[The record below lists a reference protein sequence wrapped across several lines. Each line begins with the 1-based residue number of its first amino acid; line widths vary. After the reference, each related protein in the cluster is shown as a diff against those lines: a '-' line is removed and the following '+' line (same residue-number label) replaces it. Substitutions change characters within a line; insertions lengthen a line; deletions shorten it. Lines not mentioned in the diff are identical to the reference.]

1 MPDAEGENEMTG
13 KFIIRLE
20 SLFLAVLICFGS
32 LALSGCQQTPEESEG
47 SAVDQYETEATSADN
62 TEASETPAT
71 LPSPTEAPS
80 PSPTSAPSP
89 TPAVLTD
96 SEAEA
101 EALKMAEKAGL
112 SREDLRGKYALFQK
126 YYYVVSTNA
135 RVEEYRNFLYKFFP
149 LIADHIKTENEEYFL
164 NKVSALGM
172 YTIKTGDFA
181 GGFSGNSIEFS
192 SDNVKYW
199 GEYYQTLVIY
209 HETMHFMDAWIDGE
223 VGEAYLM
230 KDGSFQ
236 FYPHSVED
244 QIDYDQVVYHSAM
257 GYFTEGGAEKYKTE
271 YFTKAST
278 DPTPTG
284 LEFLVGLEYIFGK
297 ETVDDIFFSHDTAV
311 KFCNLLRDNGF
322 SDEDIIRMLRTTVT
336 DKVMKDKT
344 KYIDPREVLIRLY
357 IKNIG
362 PDYAKDAKFCR
373 IIASLDKDLINKIP
387 TEYRKFIS
395 KVTKEADDE
404 CYGMIKKV
412 RKKVGTQD
420 AYFEEKPYTIFL
432 DGELKLVTM
441 LCTYKK
447 EKPVYTSVIFD
458 YDFEKRSVNSIE
470 LYKDWVPESIEIEKL
485 PAEEADALVKTLYKD
500 NSEAHNQTVI
510 GKDYSLS
517 NQYKKAEELGN
528 KYGINI
534 WFADLTP
541 DGALYSEDTR
551 SYESGSIYLTLNSIE
566 KVLSLYP
573 EDYFDQ
579 LLFENYSAVA
589 ICLYTGWFEES
600 FPESVYVNGKNYLIF
615 YVDTDI
621 VSVQG
626 YKGGDTVLK
635 MFPDA
640 TPMEA
645 ELICD
650 IWRATE
656 RVISLRNRYYE
667 KPSLTNSNWTAKN
680 YKGFKYLNSEDDNKL
695 NKFAKKTKMQYFI
708 CNEALIDSKNDRI
721 LTYEYM
727 MLLALTGKDPGGLSK
742 ECLAKI
748 VELENAIRQ
757 EFDTAAWPGS
767 TSWESAVSLID
778 PG

>member
-32 LALSGCQQTPEESEG
+32 LALSGCEQKPEETESSG
-47 SAVDQYETEATSADN
+47 DSRYETEATSADN
-62 TEASETPAT
+62 TKPSETPA
-71 LPSPTEAPS
+71 PSL
-80 PSPTSAPSP
+80 SP
-89 TPAVLTD
+89 TPAVLSD
-96 SEAEA
+96 SDIEA
-101 EALKMAEKAGL
+101 EALKLAEEAGL
-112 SREDLRGKYALFQK
+112 TKEDLRGKYELFQR
-126 YYYVVSTNA
+126 YYYVVSKNA
-135 RVEEYRNFLYKFFP
+135 GVEGYRNYLYKFFP
-149 LIADHIKTENEEYFL
+149 LVADHIKSENEESFL
-164 NKVSALGM
+164 EKLSTLKMFTV
-172 YTIKTGDFA
+172 KTDAFA
-181 GGFSGNSIEFS
+181 GGFSGNQIEFNG
-192 SDNVKYW
+192 DNVKYW
-199 GEYYQTLVIY
+199 GEHYQTLVIY
-209 HETMHFMDAWIDGE
+209 HETTHFMDAWIDGE
-223 VGEAYLM
+223 VGEVYLM

-236 FYPHSVED
+236 FYPHSMEGEV
-244 QIDYDQVVYHSAM
+244 DYEQVVYHSAM

-311 KFCNLLRDNGF
+311 KFCELLRENGF
-322 SDEDIIRMLRTTVT
+322 SDKDIIRMLRTTVT
-336 DKVMKDKT
+336 DKIMKDKT

-357 IKNIG
+357 INKIG

-387 TEYRKFIS
+387 TQYRSFIS
-395 KVTKEADDE
+395 KVTREAGKDYDS
-404 CYGMIKKV
+404 MLKQV
-412 RKKVGTQD
+412 RKKVGTRD

-441 LCTYKK
+441 LCTYEKQ
-447 EKPVYTSVIFD
+447 KPVYTSVIFD

-470 LYKDWVPESIEIEKL
+470 LYKDWVPKSIEIEKL
-485 PAEEADALVKTLYKD
+485 PAEEADALVKTLYTD
-500 NSEAHNQTVI
+500 NSEAHNQTVT
-510 GKDYSLS
+510 GTNARLS
-517 NQYKKAEELGN
+517 EQYKKAEELGN

-541 DGALYSEDTR
+541 DGALFSKDTR
-551 SYESGSIYLTLNSIE
+551 ASDRGLVSMTLKHIE
-566 KVLSLYP
+566 NVLSLYP

-589 ICLYTGWFEES
+589 ICLYTGWFEER
-600 FPESVYVNGKNYLIF
+600 FPESVYINGKNYLMF
-615 YVDTDI
+615 YVNTDI
-621 VSVQG
+621 ISVQG
-626 YKGGDTVLK
+626 YKGGNTVRK
-635 MFPDA
+635 MFPDVTA
-640 TPMEA
+640 MEA

-650 IWRATE
+650 IWKATE
-656 RVISLRNRYYE
+656 KVISLRNRHYE
-667 KPSLTNSNWTAKN
+667 KPPLTDSDWTAKN
-680 YKGFKYLNSEDDNKL
+680 YKGFKYLDSEDGDKIE
-695 NKFAKKTKMQYFI
+695 KYAKKTKMQYFI

-748 VELENAIRQ
+748 VELENAIRHV
-757 EFDTAAWPGS
+757 FDTAAWPGS
-767 TSWESAVSLID
+767 TSWESAVSSSYPD
-778 PG
+778 

>member
-1 MPDAEGENEMTG
+1 MPDVMGEFGMTG
-13 KFIIRLE
+13 KIIIKLE

-32 LALSGCQQTPEESEG
+32 LALSGCEQKPEETESSG
-47 SAVDQYETEATSADN
+47 DSRYETEATSADN
-62 TEASETPAT
+62 TEASETSAP
-71 LPSPTEAPS
+71 LPSPTDAPS

-101 EALKMAEKAGL
+101 EALKLAEKAGL
-112 SREDLRGKYALFQK
+112 TKEELRGKYALFQK

-135 RVEEYRNFLYKFFP
+135 GVEGYRNYLYKFFP
-149 LIADHIKTENEEYFL
+149 LVADHLKSENEESFL
-164 NKVSALGM
+164 KKLSALKM
-172 YTIKTGDFA
+172 FTVKTDAFA
-181 GGFSGNSIEFS
+181 GGFSGNQIEFNG
-192 SDNVKYW
+192 DNVKYW
-199 GEYYQTLVIY
+199 GEHYQTLVIY
-209 HETMHFMDAWIDGE
+209 HETTHFMDAWIDGE
-223 VGEAYLM
+223 VGEVYLM

-236 FYPHSVED
+236 FYPHSMEGEV
-244 QIDYDQVVYHSAM
+244 DYDQVVYHSAM

-311 KFCNLLRDNGF
+311 KFCYLLRENGF

-357 IKNIG
+357 INKIG

-387 TEYRKFIS
+387 TEYRSFIS
-395 KVTKEADDE
+395 KVTKAAGKD
-404 CYGMIKKV
+404 YNSMLKQV
-412 RKKVGTQD
+412 RKKVGTQN

-441 LCTYKK
+441 LCTYEK
-447 EKPVYTSVIFD
+447 ERPVYTSVIFD
-458 YDFEKRSVNSIE
+458 YDFDKRSVNSIE
-470 LYKDWVPESIEIEKL
+470 LYKDWVPDSIESKKL
-485 PAEEADALVKTLYKD
+485 PTEEADALVKTLYKD
-500 NSEAHNQTVI
+500 NSEAHNQTVT
-510 GKDYSLS
+510 GTNERLS
-517 NQYKKAEELGN
+517 DLYKKAEELGN
-528 KYGINI
+528 KYGIYI

-541 DGALYSEDTR
+541 DGVLFSKDTKA
-551 SYESGSIYLTLNSIE
+551 YERGLVSMTLKNIE
-566 KVLSLYP
+566 NVLSLYP

-589 ICLYTGWFEES
+589 ICLYTGWFEEE

-626 YKGGDTVLK
+626 YNGGSTIRR

-650 IWRATE
+650 IWKATE
-656 RVISLRNRYYE
+656 GVISLRNRYYE

-680 YKGFKYLNSEDDNKL
+680 YKGFKYLDSEDGDKL
-695 NKFAKKTKMQYFI
+695 EKYAKKTKMQYFI
-708 CNEALIDSKNDRI
+708 CNEALIDPKTDRI

-748 VELENAIRQ
+748 GELKNAIRQ
-757 EFDTAAWPGS
+757 EFDASAWPGS
-767 TSWESAVSLID
+767 TSWEKAVSLINAD
-778 PG
+778 